1 VVSYEKN
8 AQILMNDIYI
18 KIAGIESGNVILQ
31 IQNSGLTFHLFKRNI
46 KQESNFCSYYLC

>member
-1 VVSYEKN
+1 MVSYEKN